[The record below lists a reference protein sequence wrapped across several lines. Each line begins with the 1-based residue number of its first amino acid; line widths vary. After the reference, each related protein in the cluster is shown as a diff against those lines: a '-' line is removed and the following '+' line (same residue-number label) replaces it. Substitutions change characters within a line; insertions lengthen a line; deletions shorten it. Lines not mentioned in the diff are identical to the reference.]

1 MSSIVFFAFSIGAY
15 LLFFQLQPYST
26 MYDCSLSLVAAF
38 LGKFNFSQLIG
49 YYGNAAGYYLL
60 IYLVVM
66 ILFVT
71 NILISL
77 INDYLAAVS
86 NDPSSLP
93 RDHEV
98 IGHFFSAVQ
107 SIVIGKTQ
115 TKATGMKQL
124 SQLTS
129 FCVHSKW
136 ITRFVLSLK
145 CRDSNSSIAII
156 LSILFIKYINIDI
169 FHKVKSVGLFVN
181 SCTVALLLT
190 GKKYSP
196 KNIQGQR
203 VLLDILLHFQFLK
216 DN

>member
-1 MSSIVFFAFSIGAY
+1 MSFNRVIKFSNWYLLVMGFVAFLTQCQLLHILRYNQTISVLGQTLYRSASTLLDFGLMSSIVFFAFSIGAY

-98 IGHFFSAVQ
+98 IDHFFSAVQ

-115 TKATGMKQL
+115 TKATGRKQL
-124 SQLTS
+124 SLT
-129 FCVHSKW
+129 
-136 ITRFVLSLK
+136 
-145 CRDSNSSIAII
+145 
-156 LSILFIKYINIDI
+156 
-169 FHKVKSVGLFVN
+169 
-181 SCTVALLLT
+181 
-190 GKKYSP
+190 
-196 KNIQGQR
+196 
-203 VLLDILLHFQFLK
+203 
-216 DN
+216 